1 MSVEIENLTKR
12 FGLIPVV
19 DQLHAHMRSN
29 AISVL
34 LGPSGCGKTTT
45 LRCIAGLEEPT
56 IGSINIHGTVVFS
69 DQKRINLPPERRD
82 LGMVFQSYAIWPHMT
97 VYENVALPIRAH
109 GGTAKAVRQRV
120 DEVLS
125 LIGLTEARDR
135 SATQLS
141 GGQQQRVAIARCL
154 VTRPQLML
162 LDEPLSNL
170 DAKLR
175 VEMRRELKEL
185 QRRTESTMIFVTHDQ
200 EEAMSLADEIFLFR
214 SGRIV
219 QQGPPQEVYRKPND
233 RYVAEFL
240 GKANLIPVRMRNRD
254 GGFELTTGDGQH
266 TLAAGTRPEPE
277 GDWTAMVRPEAW
289 SVGDASGQ
297 GLIGQVTSLMFLG
310 DRAEITVATPVGEQL
325 VLLTGYNPVAVG
337 DTVSLTVERERV
349 HFLPRET

>member
-12 FGLIPVV
+12 FGLVPVV
-19 DQLHAHMRSN
+19 DRLNVHMRSN

-56 IGSINIHGTVVFS
+56 SGSINIHGTIVFS
-69 DQKRINLPPERRD
+69 DQKRINLPPEKRD

-97 VYENVALPIRAH
+97 VYENIALPIRAH
-109 GGTAKAVRQRV
+109 GGSAKVVRQRV

-125 LIGLTEARDR
+125 LVGLTEARDR

-175 VEMRRELKEL
+175 VEMRKELKDL

-214 SGRIV
+214 SGQIV
-219 QQGPPQEVYRKPND
+219 QHGPPQEVYRKPNN

-240 GKANLIPVRMRNRD
+240 GKANLIPVRTRKSAD
-254 GGFELTTGDGQH
+254 GLELTTTDGQH
-266 TLAAGTRPEPE
+266 RLGAGDERE
-277 GDWTAMVRPEAW
+277 GDWIGMIRPEAW
-289 SVGDASGQ
+289 LVGGSDGP
-297 GLIGQVTSLMFLG
+297 GLRGRVTSLMFLG
-310 DRAEITVATPVGEQL
+310 DRAELTVATPVGEQL

-337 DTVSLTVERERV
+337 DVVSLAVDRERM
-349 HFLPRET
+349 HLLPAES